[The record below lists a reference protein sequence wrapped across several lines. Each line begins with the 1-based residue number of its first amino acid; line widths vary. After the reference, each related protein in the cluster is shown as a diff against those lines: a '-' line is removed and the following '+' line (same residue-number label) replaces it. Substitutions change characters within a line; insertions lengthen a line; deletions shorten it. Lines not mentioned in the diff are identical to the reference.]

1 MTYQE
6 LGSGEAIKRRL
17 GKGPVSGLI
26 ILVIDGLWGAAM
38 TVWLIPSVSLS
49 PCGAWSQDS
58 ISKEAATIY
67 GPLAFESSDEISLMS
82 L

>member
-1 MTYQE
+1 M
-6 LGSGEAIKRRL
+6 
-17 GKGPVSGLI
+17 SGLI

-38 TVWLIPSVSLS
+38 TVWLIPFVSLS
-49 PCGAWSQDS
+49 PPCGAWSQDS